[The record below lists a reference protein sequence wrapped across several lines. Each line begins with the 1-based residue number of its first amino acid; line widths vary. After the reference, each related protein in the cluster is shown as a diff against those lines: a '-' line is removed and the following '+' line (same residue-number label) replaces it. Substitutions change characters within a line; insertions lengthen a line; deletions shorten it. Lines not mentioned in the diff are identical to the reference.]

1 MARIYIARTGSESD
15 LLHGPDV
22 VNNTVLAQGGIVV
35 ISSTSGMQT
44 VGIGQT
50 ALADGL
56 RYVNISDMGIDFN
69 NQTPVTA
76 GQGFTNT
83 AIWQEIFDEIESGA
97 TFPGTS
103 LTNGRIFWLTNTQG
117 DNPPGIYRY
126 NSTASAWEGAIVG
139 ASIVTLDNTAHTL
152 TIGGTV
158 YRIGD
163 LDGRT
168 SEEITAQ
175 IEASTGNVG
184 TGLHI
189 ISDVA
194 VENLSGDVTWSSQN
208 WNGSSTTGNVSHLAV
223 QYTTVDS
230 SLAVGTF
237 VQARSATG
245 MLTHT
250 FQIIG
255 IGPGGGSLSGNN
267 YYFFNAGPHSL
278 QNVRIAGSTHGNN
291 PAVLA
296 ALNAQND
303 WTFTHIVDSDFHL
316 VGAGDGINIDV
327 ENDEA
332 QFSVDDTV
340 VREDEIPSMG
350 NVPTNWN
357 DLTRT
362 GSALIPGNGIFFNDR
377 DLALATEY
385 RGSVGSTSEDIQVAA
400 VAGTLEV
407 PIGGV
412 IEFSLGAGGL
422 TNPLYAE
429 GSARWDADND
439 EAIYYAMQLRGDDH
453 LDEIY
458 FAKAITVA
466 GGSSPY
472 GAVGEI
478 ELRFIG
484 AVNIRTGAEQTTY
497 PAGITFH
504 DRVSILNNTVEAMRP
519 PIPEGISR
527 VQQGAQIYTE
537 FGPDLNG
544 DNPGTGLLF
553 VARMGALELQT
564 VNVTGT
570 GTTIAYPTALN
581 IADGDWIVVDYPT
594 QGLAFYRVQI
604 ATGNVITNHLYQTI
618 GVNGGTFTPES
629 GSHTDTRYAR
639 LDNPSVPAGW
649 FGVISGRANDGTT
662 YNNNGSDIPVT
673 RVTTGG
679 DFWTI
684 TTAYD
689 GTAGTGLTTT
699 IAVR

>member
-1 MARIYIARTGSESD
+1 MARIYIARTGSVGD

-50 ALADGL
+50 ALADG
-56 RYVNISDMGIDFN
+56 RRFVNISGMGIAFN

-76 GQGFTNT
+76 GQGFTNAT
-83 AIWQEIFDEIESGA
+83 IWQEIFDEIESGS

-103 LTNGRIFWLTNTQG
+103 LTNGRIFWLTAIQG
-117 DNPPGIYRY
+117 SNLPGIYRY
-126 NSTASAWEGAIVG
+126 NTTTSAWEGAIVG
-139 ASIVTLDNTAHTL
+139 ASVVVLDDTAHTL

-158 YRIGD
+158 YRIRD

-168 SEEITAQ
+168 SEEITQEITSAVNG
-175 IEASTGNVG
+175 AG
-184 TGLHI
+184 GLHL
-189 ISDVA
+189 ISEVA
-194 VENLSGDVTWSSQN
+194 VTNGADALAGDVTWSETQSAA
-208 WNGSSTTGNVSHLAV
+208 TGNQARLTIAFD
-223 QYTTVDS
+223 TVDDS
-230 SLAVGTF
+230 IEAGTF
-237 VQARSATG
+237 VTASSASAGLTRTFSVFSIESNRYLFTQGPATFYGTYINGTYIGGTG
-245 MLTHT
+245 
-250 FQIIG
+250 
-255 IGPGGGSLSGNN
+255 
-267 YYFFNAGPHSL
+267 
-278 QNVRIAGSTHGNN
+278 
-291 PAVLA
+291 AVNT
-296 ALNAQND
+296 ALNAIND
-303 WTFTHIVDSDFHL
+303 WQFHHAIDSEFHQ
-316 VGAGDGINIDV
+316 VNGGDGIDINVDDDV
-327 ENDEA
+327 A
-332 QFSVDDTV
+332 IFSVDGTV

-385 RGSVGSTSEDIQVAA
+385 RGSVGSTVEDIQVSALTDPPGLN
-400 VAGTLEV
+400 V
-407 PIGGV
+407 GGL
-412 IEFSLGAGGL
+412 IDFSLGAGGL

-429 GSARWDADND
+429 GSARWEADND
-439 EAIYYAMQLRGDDH
+439 EAIYYAIQLRGDDH

-484 AVNIRTGAEQTTY
+484 AVNIRTGAERTTY

-604 ATGNVITNHLYQTI
+604 APGNVITNHLYQTI

>member
-1 MARIYIARTGSESD
+1 MARIYIARTGSVGD
-15 LLHGPDV
+15 LIHGPDV

-103 LTNGRIFWLTNTQG
+103 LTDGRIFWLTATQG
-117 DNPPGIYRY
+117 SNFPGIYRY
-126 NSTASAWEGAIVG
+126 NTTTSMWEGAIVG
-139 ASIVTLDNTAHTL
+139 ATAASLDSTAHTL
-152 TIGGTV
+152 TIDGTV

-316 VGAGDGINIDV
+316 LGAGDGISIDV

-332 QFSVDDTV
+332 TISADFTGLRVGPGSVFDFMNITGLRSDPTTGNKLSIAQVGDDAANNRV
-340 VREDEIPSMG
+340 SINVRDEI
-350 NVPTNWN
+350 
-357 DLTRT
+357 L
-362 GSALIPGNGIFFNDR
+362 
-377 DLALATEY
+377 
-385 RGSVGSTSEDIQVAA
+385 
-400 VAGTLEV
+400 
-407 PIGGV
+407 GV
-412 IEFSLGAGGL
+412 V
-422 TNPLYAE
+422 T
-429 GSARWDADND
+429 
-439 EAIYYAMQLRGDDH
+439 
-453 LDEIY
+453 
-458 FAKAITVA
+458 
-466 GGSSPY
+466 
-472 GAVGEI
+472 
-478 ELRFIG
+478 
-484 AVNIRTGAEQTTY
+484 TTY
-497 PAGITFH
+497 PAGLFPGNVIEPGFA
-504 DRVSILNNTVEAMRP
+504 VSFSGELYEWTSDTGQAIIDQADWDLHRP
-519 PIPEGISR
+519 GIDGNWVRLTQSGSR
-527 VQQGAQIYTE
+527 IQQGSQIYTE
-537 FGPDLNG
+537 FGR
-544 DNPGTGLLF
+544 LLF
-553 VARMGALELQT
+553 VSRIGNLQVQN
-564 VNVTGT
+564 VNVTDT

-581 IADGDWIVVDYPT
+581 IADGNFIMAEYPGLGVV
-594 QGLAFYRVQI
+594 FYRVEVDG
-604 ATGNVITNHLYQTI
+604 TTITNHPYTSI
-618 GVNGGTFTPES
+618 GVDGQPFTVPNGAYM
-629 GSHTDTRYAR
+629 DIRYAR
-639 LDNPSVPAGW
+639 LEDVSVPAGW
-649 FGVISGRANDGTT
+649 FGVIAGRANDGTT
-662 YNNNGSDIPVT
+662 YNNTGVVGADVEVT
-673 RVTTGG
+673 RVASP
-679 DFWTI
+679 DSWTI

-689 GTAGTGLTTT
+689 GTDGMDLTTT
-699 IAVR
+699 IATR

>member
-1 MARIYIARTGSESD
+1 MARIYIARTGSVGD
-15 LLHGPDV
+15 LIHGPDV

-35 ISSTSGMQT
+35 ISATSGMQT

-69 NQTPVTA
+69 NQTPVTS
-76 GQGFTNT
+76 GQGFTNAT
-83 AIWQEIFDEIESGA
+83 IWQEIFDEIESGA
-97 TFPGTS
+97 TFPSTS
-103 LTNGRIFWLTNTQG
+103 LTNGRIFWLTTTQG
-117 DNPPGIYRY
+117 SNLPGIYRY
-126 NSTASAWEGAIVG
+126 NSGTSAWEGAVVG
-139 ASIVTLDNTAHTL
+139 ASIVSLDDTNHTI
-152 TIGGTV
+152 TIDGTD

-168 SEEITAQ
+168 SEEITQEITSAVNGAAGGLHMVSEVAVTNGADALAGDVSWSETQ
-175 IEASTGNVG
+175 SAATGNQARLTIGFGTVDDSIEAGTFITASSASAGLTRTFSVFRVESDRYLFTQGPATFYGTYINGTYIGSTG
-184 TGLHI
+184 
-189 ISDVA
+189 A
-194 VENLSGDVTWSSQN
+194 VNT
-208 WNGSSTTGNVSHLAV
+208 
-223 QYTTVDS
+223 
-230 SLAVGTF
+230 
-237 VQARSATG
+237 
-245 MLTHT
+245 
-250 FQIIG
+250 
-255 IGPGGGSLSGNN
+255 
-267 YYFFNAGPHSL
+267 
-278 QNVRIAGSTHGNN
+278 
-291 PAVLA
+291 
-296 ALNAQND
+296 ALNAIND
-303 WTFTHIVDSDFHL
+303 WQFHHAIDSEFHQ
-316 VGAGDGINIDV
+316 VNGGDGIDINVDDDV
-327 ENDEA
+327 A
-332 QFSVDDTV
+332 IFSVDGTV

-385 RGSVGSTSEDIQVAA
+385 RGSIGSTVEDIQVTALTD
-400 VAGTLEV
+400 TLEV
-407 PIGGV
+407 AIGGI

-429 GSARWDADND
+429 GSARWEADND
-439 EAIYYAMQLRGDDH
+439 EAIYYAIQVRGDDH
-453 LDEIY
+453 LEELY
-458 FAKAITVA
+458 FTKAITVA
-466 GGSSPY
+466 GSSSPY
-472 GAVGEI
+472 GTVGEI
-478 ELRFIG
+478 EMRFIG
-484 AVNIRTGAEQTTY
+484 GVNIRTGEERTTY
-497 PAGITFH
+497 PAGVTFH
-504 DRVSILNNTVEAMRP
+504 DRISILNNTVEAMRP
-519 PIPEGISR
+519 PVPEGISR

-604 ATGNVITNHLYQTI
+604 APGNVITNHLYQTI

-629 GSHTDTRYAR
+629 GSHTDTRYTR